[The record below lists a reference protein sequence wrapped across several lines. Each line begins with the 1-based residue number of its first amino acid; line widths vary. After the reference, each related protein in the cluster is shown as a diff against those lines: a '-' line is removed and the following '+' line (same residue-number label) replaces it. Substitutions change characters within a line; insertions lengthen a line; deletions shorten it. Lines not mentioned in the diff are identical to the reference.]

1 MEYFTQITEMLVKLS
16 SGEVAYD
23 SSGAWG
29 SIHWWAGQGQT
40 EDCDAIGRVCLTL
53 TAGVVASST

>member
-53 TAGVVASST
+53 